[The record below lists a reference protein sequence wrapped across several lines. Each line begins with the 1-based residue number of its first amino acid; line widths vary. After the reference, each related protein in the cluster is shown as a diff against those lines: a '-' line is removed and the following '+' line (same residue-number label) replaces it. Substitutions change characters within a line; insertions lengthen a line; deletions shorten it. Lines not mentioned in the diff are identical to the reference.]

1 MKLLI
6 FSLDSYSVF
15 HTDTK
20 FIFGGAEIETG
31 YHAKGL
37 AALGVEVSV
46 ITRDHAIPAHTFE
59 KVTLLPHPGLK
70 GTGYWKKRKTLAGKI
85 SYRILGDRNPH
96 KTIDGLLHKIN
107 PDVVYIMGM
116 SPEALQLA
124 DYCKNENKKFIFR
137 VAHDLDLV
145 GEVLNEEKIKKW
157 AGISFAKVK
166 EVIAAAAVVLTQ
178 TPVQDELLKKW
189 FNREGELMFP
199 PIDTTLKSNAVT
211 EKKYDLFW
219 IGKNNVFKRPEK
231 LVELAKRLPHR
242 KFCMV
247 FNKIEEASWKKI
259 VETLPPNVQLI
270 ESIPADQ
277 IETLFCQSKLFVS
290 TSLHEGF
297 ANTFLQAAKNSVPV
311 ISMGPDPNFML
322 SKHGAGVLVG
332 DDMDKMVLAAEELLA
347 DEIKYKTLCGQ
358 SRQYVEKFHA
368 REKISAQFHTVLLQ
382 LEKQNAQPISS

>member
-70 GTGYWKKRKTLAGKI
+70 GMGYWNKRKSLTGRI
-85 SYRILGDRNPH
+85 SYRIFGERNPH
-96 KTIDGLLHKIN
+96 KTIEALLQKIN

-116 SPEALQLA
+116 SPEAYLLA
-124 DYCKNENKKFIFR
+124 DYCKKESKKFIFR
-137 VAHDLDLV
+137 VAHDMDLV
-145 GEVLNEEKIKKW
+145 GEEFNEEKIKKW
-157 AGISFAKVK
+157 AGIPFEKVK
-166 EVIAAAAVVLTQ
+166 EIIDTATVVLTQ
-178 TPVQDELLKKW
+178 TQVQDELLKKW
-189 FNREGELMFP
+189 FNRTGELMFP
-199 PIDTTLKSNAVT
+199 PIDTILKGVTLHKA
-211 EKKYDLFW
+211 YDIFW

-231 LVELAKRLPHR
+231 VIELAVRLPHR
-242 KFCMV
+242 KFCIV
-247 FNKIEEASWKKI
+247 LNKLEEASWNKI
-259 VETLPPNVQLI
+259 VATVPANMHLI
-270 ESIPADQ
+270 ESVPADQ
-277 IETLFCQSKLFVS
+277 IEMLFSASKVFVS

-297 ANTFLQAAKNSVPV
+297 ANTFLQATKNSVPV

-322 SKHGAGVLVG
+322 SKHGAGILVG
-332 DDMDKMVLAAEELLA
+332 DDMDKMVQAVEELLN
-347 DEIKYKTLCGQ
+347 DETKYKRLSAQ
-358 SRQYVEKFHA
+358 SREYVEKFHA
-368 REKISAQFHTVLLQ
+368 REKISAQFHALLFQ